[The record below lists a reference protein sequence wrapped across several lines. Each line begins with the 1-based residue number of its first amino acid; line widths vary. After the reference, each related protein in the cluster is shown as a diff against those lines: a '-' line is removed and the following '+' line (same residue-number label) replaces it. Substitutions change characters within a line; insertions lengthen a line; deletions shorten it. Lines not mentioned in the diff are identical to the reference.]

1 MKMSGL
7 FFVFMFLLSCNKD
20 NVISPVISKGKLDLI
35 WQLPLREDN
44 EYTTTSNSPLI
55 INDDIVFF
63 YDAVTSQ
70 EKMLFVNKKDNKVIT
85 RFFAPVRGDLKD
97 RFYHPL
103 TGIVTNDFQS
113 IFTGHNPETMK
124 KIATVPNDL
133 YFGANNNL
141 IGDFLYMNL
150 RDENK
155 KENYVIKVNVN
166 TGDIIYDRIVKD
178 DLYMDYDKISLS
190 APASFVTNMNDTL
203 LRYGYVLWKGN
214 MGDVKT
220 EILNK
225 KDNSFMWGY
234 NRAKGVTLDRNTLKY
249 KGNMISV
256 EQDSIYCI
264 EPYSGKTIWNKAPI
278 HSQKPIGWA
287 SRNALLVGSTISLL
301 DQGYYVEISAENGNI
316 SYESPILY
324 AAQSNSQMTYF
335 EGVFYWTAIGA
346 DNDAYSYLYGLRASD
361 KKVVLKMKSPN
372 AGKAPYYNDT
382 NFDWNGLQIDTE
394 TRLGYTSDGFFAMC
408 FKIPESYE

>member
-1 MKMSGL
+1 
-7 FFVFMFLLSCNKD
+7 
-20 NVISPVISKGKLDLI
+20 
-35 WQLPLREDN
+35 
-44 EYTTTSNSPLI
+44 
-55 INDDIVFF
+55 
-63 YDAVTSQ
+63 
-70 EKMLFVNKKDNKVIT
+70 
-85 RFFAPVRGDLKD
+85 
-97 RFYHPL
+97 
-103 TGIVTNDFQS
+103 
-113 IFTGHNPETMK
+113 
-124 KIATVPNDL
+124 
-133 YFGANNNL
+133 
-141 IGDFLYMNL
+141 
-150 RDENK
+150 
-155 KENYVIKVNVN
+155 
-166 TGDIIYDRIVKD
+166 
-178 DLYMDYDKISLS
+178 MDYDKISLS